1 MMPGMGGMGDMGGMG
16 VMGNPMAMVGLM
28 QAMMARQAQGQAQ
41 GKTIQ
46 EAVNFRP
53 GDWVCL
59 ECNFHNY
66 ASRDSCHNCGR
77 GKRPSASSVDYV
89 DAAGGGEYHG
99 IRPAEHQGVVSR
111 WPDSD
116 SHALTL
122 RRAM

>member
-1 MMPGMGGMGDMGGMG
+1 MSFG
-16 VMGNPMAMVGLM
+16 
-28 QAMMARQAQGQAQ
+28 
-41 GKTIQ
+41 TS
-46 EAVNFRP
+46 FRP

-122 RRAM
+122 RRAMLLLHSTHQFVMPVFRTFSDPVETLA